1 MCEEGAAE
9 GERKVFEFGPEHLAS
24 CSSRVAGWDDS
35 FHTEFDR
42 LLLGRWEEAMR
53 DGVFRYDLQE
63 VVSRTVPGQYGFV
76 ALNNPKRFSHRRP
89 PADMQM
95 LVQPFDPNQFNFNRV
110 KEKEVCTITLCKSS
124 PTPHFPVS

>member
-1 MCEEGAAE
+1 
-9 GERKVFEFGPEHLAS
+9 
-24 CSSRVAGWDDS
+24 
-35 FHTEFDR
+35 
-42 LLLGRWEEAMR
+42 MR

-110 KEKEVCTITLCKSS
+110 KEKEVLFEVRRRKEEWRDTAEVILSPGTTTDRFLKPFSLCWFLSGS
-124 PTPHFPVS
+124 L